1 MIYYFDVTETYVKT
15 VGVEAEDLNQ
25 AAYRVEELYDSRVF
39 DCGELPRE
47 IEFEHISDD
56 IKELVEEGDITLD
69 EIETFLLR

>member
-25 AAYRVEELYDSRVF
+25 ATYRVEELYDSRVF
-39 DCGELPRE
+39 DFGELPHE

-56 IKELVEEGDITLD
+56 IKELVEEGGITLD